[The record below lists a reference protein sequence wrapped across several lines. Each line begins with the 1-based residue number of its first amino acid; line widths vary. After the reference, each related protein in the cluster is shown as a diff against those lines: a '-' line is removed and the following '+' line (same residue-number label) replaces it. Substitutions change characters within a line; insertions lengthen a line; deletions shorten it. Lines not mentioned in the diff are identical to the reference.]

1 MKVNNKV
8 DYVPLQK
15 KRYILLNILL
25 CTLLHVHKF
34 TSKANQYCT
43 TTKHTKKLQTCSSP
57 QKTTTTFSPKI
68 KLSNYHPLFATW
80 LDSFNK
86 TLLKLFFL

>member
-1 MKVNNKV
+1 MYTNSHQKLTNIVQQPNTQKS
-8 DYVPLQK
+8 YKLVPL
-15 KRYILLNILL
+15 
-25 CTLLHVHKF
+25 HK
-34 TSKANQYCT
+34 
-43 TTKHTKKLQTCSSP
+43 
-57 QKTTTTFSPKI
+57 KTTTTFSPKI